1 MLQDYI
7 LPTHTYV
14 GGPAEI
20 AYFAQSQV
28 LYERLLGGM
37 PNLLH
42 RSGFTLIDGSTAKRL
57 ERYSLHLPDFFHGEE
72 ALREKMAAALAPPE
86 LRAKFGSV
94 RERVT
99 GELDGL
105 QSVVEAFDP
114 TLGASLRKSRAK
126 MLYQLGKAEAK
137 VARESMRRSGRA
149 EADAG
154 PLVTELFP
162 DKHLQERYYSV
173 LPFLARHGF
182 ELFDTIYAN
191 VHLDCPD
198 HILLPV

>member
-1 MLQDYI
+1 
-7 LPTHTYV
+7 
-14 GGPAEI
+14 
-20 AYFAQSQV
+20 
-28 LYERLLGGM
+28 
-37 PNLLH
+37 
-42 RSGFTLIDGSTAKRL
+42 
-57 ERYSLHLPDFFHGEE
+57 
-72 ALREKMAAALAPPE
+72 
-86 LRAKFGSV
+86 
-94 RERVT
+94 
-99 GELDGL
+99 
-105 QSVVEAFDP
+105 
-114 TLGASLRKSRAK
+114 

-191 VHLDCPD
+191 VHWTVRIIYCFLSEPCDP
-198 HILLPV
+198 IW

>member
-1 MLQDYI
+1 
-7 LPTHTYV
+7 
-14 GGPAEI
+14 
-20 AYFAQSQV
+20 
-28 LYERLLGGM
+28 
-37 PNLLH
+37 
-42 RSGFTLIDGSTAKRL
+42 
-57 ERYSLHLPDFFHGEE
+57 
-72 ALREKMAAALAPPE
+72 MAAALAPPE

-94 RERVT
+94 QERVT

-137 VARESMRRSGRA
+137 VAPESMRRGRA

-191 VHLDCPD
+191 VHGLSD
-198 HILLPV
+198 HILLLSEPCDPIW